1 MDDKTLTIE
10 FVRVTEHAAIA
21 SAKHTGRGDEKAAD
35 KAAVDSMRSSLDWID
50 IDGTIVIGEGE
61 RDHAPMLYIGEKV
74 GTGKGQKIDIA
85 VDPLEGTTICAQG
98 GQNSIS
104 VMAIADHGH
113 FLHAPDTYM
122 DKIAVGPKAKG
133 AIDLNLSPS
142 ENLHRIAEALNR
154 YVEDLTVV
162 ILNRE
167 RHKNLIKEVRSTGA
181 RIKLIQDG
189 DISGAIAAAKE
200 ETGVDAL
207 MGIGGAPEGV
217 ISAAALKCVGGDM
230 QGKLAF
236 RNNEEKERAKKMGI
250 EDFDKIYSINELA
263 SGDVIFAATG
273 VTTGEYLPGVVFFP
287 GGAKTNSV
295 VMRSKTRTARYI
307 EAVHYFDYKDIV

>member
-21 SAKHTGRGDEKAAD
+21 SAKHVGRGDEKAAD

-61 RDHAPMLYIGEKV
+61 RDQAPMLFIGEKV
-74 GTGKGQKIDIA
+74 GTGKGQAVDIA

-133 AIDLNLSPS
+133 AIDLTLSPS
-142 ENLHRIAEALNR
+142 KNLQRIAEALNR

-167 RHKNLIKEVRSTGA
+167 RHQNLISEVRKSGA

-200 ETGVDAL
+200 DTGVDVL

-217 ISAAALKCVGGDM
+217 ISAAALRCVGGDM
-230 QGKLAF
+230 QGRLTF
-236 RNNEEKERAKKMGI
+236 RNEEEKERAKKMGI
-250 EDFDKIYSINELA
+250 EDFDKIYGIDELA

-287 GGAKTNSV
+287 GGAKTSSV
-295 VMRSKTRTARYI
+295 VMRSKTRTVRYI
-307 EAVHYFDYKDIV
+307 EAVHYFDYKDIS

>member
-21 SAKHTGRGDEKAAD
+21 SAKHVGRGDEKAAD

-61 RDHAPMLYIGEKV
+61 RDEAPMLYIGEKV
-74 GTGKGQKIDIA
+74 GTGKGQAVDIA

-104 VMAIADHGH
+104 VMAIADYGH

-133 AIDLNLSPS
+133 AIDLTLSPS
-142 ENLHRIAEALNR
+142 KNLQRIAEALNR

-167 RHKNLIKEVRSTGA
+167 RHQNLISEVRKAGA

-200 ETGVDAL
+200 GTGVDVL
-207 MGIGGAPEGV
+207 MGIGGSPEGV
-217 ISAAALKCVGGDM
+217 ISAAALRCVGGDM
-230 QGKLAF
+230 QGRLSF
-236 RNNEEKERAKKMGI
+236 RNEEEKERAKKMGI
-250 EDFDKIYSINELA
+250 DDFDKIYSIDELA

-287 GGAKTNSV
+287 GGAKTSSV
-295 VMRSKTRTARYI
+295 VMRSKTRTVRYI
-307 EAVHYFDYKDIV
+307 EAVHYFDYKDIS

>member
-21 SAKHTGRGDEKAAD
+21 SAKHIGRGDEKAAD
-35 KAAVDSMRSSLDWID
+35 KAAVDSMRSSLDFID

-61 RDHAPMLYIGEKV
+61 RDQAPMLYIGEKV
-74 GTGKGQKIDIA
+74 GSGKGQKVDIA

-98 GQNSIS
+98 GSNSIS

-133 AIDLNLSPS
+133 SIDLNLGVS

-167 RHKNLIKEVRSTGA
+167 RHQNLIKEVRDTGA

-189 DISGAIAAAKE
+189 DISGAIATAKE
-200 ETGVDAL
+200 ETGVDVL

-217 ISAAALKCVGGDM
+217 ISAAALRCIGGDI
-230 QGKLAF
+230 QGKLSF
-236 RNNEEKERAKKMGI
+236 RSDEEKKRAKKMGI
-250 EDFDKIYSINELA
+250 EDFDKIYNINELA

-273 VTTGEYLPGVVFFP
+273 VTSGEYLPGVVFFP

-295 VMRSKTRTARYI
+295 VMRSKTKTVRYI
-307 EAVHYFDYKDIV
+307 EAFHYFDYKDVI

>member
-21 SAKHTGRGDEKAAD
+21 SAKHVGRGDEKAAD

-61 RDHAPMLYIGEKV
+61 RDQAPMLFIGEKV
-74 GTGKGQKIDIA
+74 GTGKGQAVDIA

-133 AIDLNLSPS
+133 AIDLTLSPS
-142 ENLHRIAEALNR
+142 KNLQRIAEALNR

-167 RHKNLIKEVRSTGA
+167 RHQNLISEVRKAGA

-200 ETGVDAL
+200 DTGVDVL

-217 ISAAALKCVGGDM
+217 ISAAALRCVGGDM
-230 QGKLAF
+230 QGRLTF
-236 RNNEEKERAKKMGI
+236 RNEEEKERAKKMGI
-250 EDFDKIYSINELA
+250 EDFDKIYGIDELA

-287 GGAKTNSV
+287 GGAKTSSV
-295 VMRSKTRTARYI
+295 VMRSKTRTVRYI
-307 EAVHYFDYKDIV
+307 EAVHYFDYKDIS

>member
-21 SAKHTGRGDEKAAD
+21 SAKHAGRGDEKAAD
-35 KAAVDSMRSSLDWID
+35 KAAVDSMRSSLDSID

-61 RDHAPMLYIGEKV
+61 RDQAPMLYIGEKV

-133 AIDLNLSPS
+133 VIDLSLSPS

-230 QGKLAF
+230 QGKLTF

-250 EDFDKIYSINELA
+250 EDFDKIYSIDELA

-273 VTTGEYLPGVVFFP
+273 VTTGDYLPGVVFFP